1 MTAVKTEWLQILK
14 AAMVQKTSDVPVFVW
29 INICNLKKNL
39 KKNDFLKK
47 QKDIQTY
54 KHSVRNFLGSIGK
67 RILMVDVLAE
77 LRRPL
82 RRQILQKI
90 CLNNKGILIL
100 RE

>member
-14 AAMVQKTSDVPVFVW
+14 AAMIQKTSDVPVFVW
-29 INICNLKKNL
+29 IDICNLIL
-39 KKNDFLKK
+39 KKYDFHKK
-47 QKDIQTY
+47 IFKTY